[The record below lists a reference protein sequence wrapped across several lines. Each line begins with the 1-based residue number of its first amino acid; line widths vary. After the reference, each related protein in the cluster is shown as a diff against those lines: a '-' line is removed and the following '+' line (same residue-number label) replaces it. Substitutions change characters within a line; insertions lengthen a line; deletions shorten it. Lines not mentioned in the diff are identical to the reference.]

1 MSVDENKALVQR
13 LYDDLFNRGYPA
25 AAAELVS
32 AGFVDHEAP
41 PGTPCG
47 PEAARLAAARL
58 RAAFPDGRHVIED
71 LIGEDDTVVARLTFG
86 GTHQGPYHGVA
97 PTGRRVTQAQL
108 HILRIAAGQV
118 AEHWA
123 IRDDL
128 GLLTQ
133 LGLTPLPEP
142 TSQHKQ
148 KEGKQSHGTI
158 P

>member
-1 MSVDENKALVQR
+1 MSVDENKALAQR

-25 AAAELVS
+25 AAVELVS

-71 LIGEDDTVVARLTFG
+71 LVGEEDRVVVRLTFG
-86 GTHQGPYHGVA
+86 GTHKGAYQGVA
-97 PTGRRVTQAQL
+97 ATGRRVTQAQI
-108 HILRIAAGQV
+108 HILRIAEGQV
-118 AEHWA
+118 AELWA

-133 LGLTPLPEP
+133 LKLAPLPETTAP
-142 TSQHKQ
+142 T
-148 KEGKQSHGTI
+148 
-158 P
+158 